1 VTHHAA
7 SVVATVKVWSPK
19 LGDRAK
25 VFPEFLDAVDSEM
38 IPVGG
43 EHGLVVRQVLL
54 DARARGPP

>member
-1 VTHHAA
+1 
-7 SVVATVKVWSPK
+7 VKVWSPK
-19 LGDRAK
+19 LGDRVK

>member
-1 VTHHAA
+1 MTHHAA

-19 LGDRAK
+19 LGDRVK

-43 EHGLVVRQVLL
+43 ERGLVVWQVLL
-54 DARARGPP
+54 EAQTCGPP